1 MAPHTL
7 LIDRDESTAP
17 AAGGRVAWPRIKR
30 VIAHQWE
37 MGRLDLAWLCF
48 CPPEAVR
55 ITRVGPVY
63 LAHGGDWAYG
73 RELESLRW
81 KLLYPSPLSIRG
93 KAVAVRPD
101 RERPGCW
108 RALSEWEAINAERVL
123 RAHGLMLTQPASD
136 RWQGLRQQ
144 LHGEWARRFPL
155 GSPQEREELLMAF
168 AEHQLQA
175 RQAVSAEARQRQSR
189 EPVAA

>member
-7 LIDRDESTAP
+7 LIEREEATAP
-17 AAGGRVAWPRIKR
+17 VLGGRVAWPRIKR
-30 VIAHQWE
+30 VIAREWAMSRAE
-37 MGRLDLAWLCF
+37 LAAEIG

-55 ITRVGPVY
+55 FNRVGPVH
-63 LAHGGDWAYG
+63 LAHAREWAIG

-81 KLLYPSPLSIRG
+81 QLLYPVPLSIRG

-108 RALSEWEAINAERVL
+108 RALTEWEAANAERVL
-123 RAHGLMLTQPASD
+123 RAYGPMLTQPCSD
-136 RWQGLRQQ
+136 RWQGLRAQ
-144 LHGEWARRFPL
+144 LHGAWARRFPL

-168 AEHQLQA
+168 AEHQLQVQQA
-175 RQAVSAEARQRQSR
+175 RSQ